1 MLYSTNR
8 FKNLC
13 PEYVLEVKRLAE
25 AAPNDVEKFEGSAEA
40 KQIAVNNVLQTTT
53 PGKEGGEGAV
63 DTGSTVTVAAKPTP
77 ASNNGST
84 GSTGATTK
92 PNTSVTSKSNPNVT
106 YSAEAAD
113 VSEPINIDTPEALDE
128 ALADIDEGFI
138 DGLKAIGSNIVNGVK
153 NFISGGNNNNNDAS
167 SDASVETKPAEIN
180 PSSTDV
186 DAPVKLK
193 ISTPEDP
200 VDTTPKPSEGE
211 VGISLNLQSNDEGAI
226 VENAEY
232 IDYLLEQID
241 SSDDE

>member
-1 MLYSTNR
+1 MLYSANR

-25 AAPNDVEKFEGSAEA
+25 AAPSDVERFEGSAEA
-40 KQIAVNNVLQTTT
+40 KQIAVDNVLQTTT
-53 PGKEGGEGAV
+53 PGKEGGEGAA

-84 GSTGATTK
+84 GSTGAVTK

-128 ALADIDEGFI
+128 ALANIDEGFF
-138 DGLKAIGSNIVNGVK
+138 DGVVNFAQNVWNGAK
-153 NFISGGNNNNNDAS
+153 NLFSGGNNNSNS
-167 SDASVETKPAEIN
+167 SSSSSTTSNSDESETKEMEI
-180 PSSTDV
+180 
-186 DAPVKLK
+186 
-193 ISTPEDP
+193 
-200 VDTTPKPSEGE
+200 KPSASEIQ
-211 VGISLNLQSNDEGAI
+211 VPVALTLQSKEESAV

>member
-1 MLYSTNR
+1 MLYSANR

-25 AAPNDVEKFEGSAEA
+25 AAPSDVERFEGSAEA

-53 PGKEGGEGAV
+53 PGKEGGV

-84 GSTGATTK
+84 GSTDAVTK

-128 ALADIDEGFI
+128 ALANIDEGFF
-138 DGLKAIGSNIVNGVK
+138 DGVVNFAQNVWNGAK
-153 NFISGGNNNNNDAS
+153 NLFSGGNNNSNS
-167 SDASVETKPAEIN
+167 SSSNSTTSNSDTTSGSDNGETKKMEIKASPN
-180 PSSTDV
+180 DIQV
-186 DAPVKLK
+186 PVAL
-193 ISTPEDP
+193 T
-200 VDTTPKPSEGE
+200 
-211 VGISLNLQSNDEGAI
+211 LQSNDEGAV